1 MYFLKSLHALYLR
14 SEFHDVHA
22 EQYPV
27 LGMYKHGREADACDD
42 ECQSFSGLFS
52 IFLLL
57 YLVLSAI
64 CIKKVLDSHVPF

>member
-27 LGMYKHGREADACDD
+27 LGMYKHSREADACDD